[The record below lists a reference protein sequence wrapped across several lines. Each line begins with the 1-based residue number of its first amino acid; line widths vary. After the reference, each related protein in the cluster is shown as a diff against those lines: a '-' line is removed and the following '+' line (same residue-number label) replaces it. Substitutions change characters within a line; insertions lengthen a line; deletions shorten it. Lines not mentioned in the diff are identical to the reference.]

1 MMNRLRHI
9 LLLVALFATVGAWAQ
24 SVRPEVRASLTPD
37 SVLLGD
43 EVLLTIDVKKDQVQ
57 VVGFPSFETGE
68 NGELELIEELPLDT
82 VERDGR
88 YQHLRKRYRLAAYG
102 EGSLVLGRAPL
113 IYLDKNI
120 NDTIYSVDSL
130 VLYVEPI
137 VIDTTTMTINDVKR
151 PKDMPLRWG
160 EFSGYLW
167 RGALLTLL
175 VVALVLLA
183 IWLINKYKV
192 KLPNPFRP
200 KEVVPPH
207 VVAIKALE
215 ALHHQKL
222 WQNNRHKE
230 YYSGITDI
238 LRRYIADRY
247 EMGAMEMT
255 TDEIVA
261 ALREQELPDKSRR
274 NLIEILR
281 TADLVK
287 FAKAIPEEQYN
298 EQAYLDAYY
307 FVEETK
313 AVEVIEAESDETR
326 KEIDD

>member
-1 MMNRLRHI
+1 MNKLRNI
-9 LLLVALFATVGAWAQ
+9 LLLIALSFAVAASAQ
-24 SVRPEVRASLTPD
+24 SERPEVRASLTPD

-43 EVLLTIDVKKDQVQ
+43 EVLLTIDVRKDQVQ
-57 VVGFPSFETGE
+57 VVGFPSFDTGE

-88 YQHLRKRYRLAAYG
+88 RQHLRKRYRLAAYG
-102 EGSLVLGRAPL
+102 EGTLALGRTPL
-113 IYLDKNI
+113 AYLDKNI

-130 VLYVEPI
+130 VLYIEPI
-137 VIDTTTMTINDVKR
+137 EIDTTTMTINDIKR

-167 RGALLTLL
+167 RGAVAVLLL
-175 VVALVLLA
+175 VALIALI
-183 IWLINKYKV
+183 IWLVHKYNITM
-192 KLPNPFRP
+192 PNPFRQ
-200 KEVVPPH
+200 KEVIPPH
-207 VVAIKALE
+207 VEAIKALE

-222 WQNNRHKE
+222 WQNGRFKD
-230 YYSGITDI
+230 YYSALTDI

-247 EMGAMEMT
+247 EFGAMEMT
-255 TDEIVA
+255 TDEIIV
-261 ALREQELPDKSRR
+261 ALREQEMPDKSRR

-287 FAKAIPEEQYN
+287 FARVIPDEQYH
-298 EQAYLDAYY
+298 EQAYLNAYY

>member
-1 MMNRLRHI
+1 MNKLRNI
-9 LLLVALFATVGAWAQ
+9 FLLFSLFLTLSAEAQ
-24 SVRPEVRASLTPD
+24 SERPEVRATLTPD

-43 EVLLTIDVKKDQVQ
+43 EVLLTIDVRKDQVQ
-57 VVGFPSFETGE
+57 VIGFPTFDTGE

-88 YQHLRKRYRLAAYG
+88 RQHLRKRYRLAAYG
-102 EGSLVLGRAPL
+102 EGTLALGRTPL
-113 IYLDKNI
+113 LYLDKNI
-120 NDTIYSVDSL
+120 NDTIYSADSL
-130 VLYVEPI
+130 VLYIEPI

-151 PKDMPLRWG
+151 PREMPLRWG
-160 EFSGYLW
+160 EISGYLW
-167 RGALLTLL
+167 RGAVLTLL
-175 VVALVLLA
+175 IVALIALIV
-183 IWLINKYKV
+183 WLIHKYRLR
-192 KLPNPFRP
+192 LPNPFRP

-222 WQNNRHKE
+222 WQNNRHKD
-230 YYSGITDI
+230 YYSGVTDI
-238 LRRYIADRY
+238 LRRYLADRY
-247 EMGAMEMT
+247 EFGAMEMT

-261 ALREQELPDKSRR
+261 SVASIEMPDKSRR
-274 NLIEILR
+274 NLVEILR

-287 FAKAIPEEQYN
+287 FAKAIPDEQYN

>member
-1 MMNRLRHI
+1 MNKLRNI
-9 LLLVALFATVGAWAQ
+9 FLLTALLVAVSATAQ
-24 SVRPEVRASLTPD
+24 SERPEVRATLTPD

-43 EVLLTIDVKKDQVQ
+43 EVLLTIDVRKDQVQ
-57 VVGFPSFETGE
+57 VIGFPSFDTGE

-82 VERDGR
+82 IERDGR
-88 YQHLRKRYRLAAYG
+88 RQHLRKRYRLAAYG
-102 EGSLVLGRAPL
+102 EGTLALGRTPL
-113 IYLDKNI
+113 LYLDKNI
-120 NDTIYSVDSL
+120 EDTIYSADSL
-130 VLYVEPI
+130 VLYIEPI
-137 VIDTTTMTINDVKR
+137 EIDTTTMTINDVKR
-151 PKDMPLRWG
+151 PRERPLRGG
-160 EFSGYLW
+160 ELSGYLW
-167 RGALLTLL
+167 RGAVVVLLF
-175 VVALVLLA
+175 VALVALI
-183 IWLINKYKV
+183 IWLIHKYNV
-192 KLPNPFRP
+192 KMPNPFRP

-222 WQNNRHKE
+222 WQNNRHKD
-230 YYSGITDI
+230 YYSALTDI

-247 EMGAMEMT
+247 EFGAMEMT
-255 TDEIVA
+255 SDEIVA

-287 FAKAIPEEQYN
+287 FAKAIPDEQYN

>member
-1 MMNRLRHI
+1 MNKLRNI
-9 LLLVALFATVGAWAQ
+9 LLVIATLLALSAAAQ
-24 SVRPEVRASLTPD
+24 SERPEVRATLTPD

-43 EVLLTIDVKKDQVQ
+43 EVLLTIDVRKDQVQ
-57 VVGFPSFETGE
+57 VIGFPTFDTGE

-88 YQHLRKRYRLAAYG
+88 RQHLRKRYRLAAYG
-102 EGSLVLGRAPL
+102 EGTLALGRTPL
-113 IYLDKNI
+113 LYLDKNI
-120 NDTIYSVDSL
+120 EDTIYSADSL
-130 VLYVEPI
+130 VLYIEPI
-137 VIDTTTMTINDVKR
+137 VIDTTTMTINDIKR
-151 PKDMPLRWG
+151 PREMPLRWG

-167 RGALLTLL
+167 RGALLVLL
-175 VVALVLLA
+175 LVALVAL
-183 IWLINKYKV
+183 IVWLIHKYNIKM
-192 KLPNPFRP
+192 PNPFRP
-200 KEVVPPH
+200 KEEVPPH

-230 YYSGITDI
+230 YYSGLTDI

-247 EMGAMEMT
+247 KVGAMEMT

-261 ALREQELPDKSRR
+261 ATAPIEMPDKSRR
-274 NLIEILR
+274 NLVEILR

-287 FAKAIPEEQYN
+287 FARVIPDDHYN

-313 AVEVIEAESDETR
+313 AVEVIEAESDETL

>member
-1 MMNRLRHI
+1 MNRLRNI
-9 LLLVALFATVGAWAQ
+9 LLLFALSFAVAASAQ
-24 SVRPEVRASLTPD
+24 SERPEVRASITPD

-57 VVGFPSFETGE
+57 VIGFPTFDTGE

-88 YQHLRKRYRLAAYG
+88 RQHLRKRYRLAAYG
-102 EGSLVLGRAPL
+102 EGTLALGRTPL

-130 VLYVEPI
+130 VLYIEPI
-137 VIDTTTMTINDVKR
+137 EIDTTTMTINDIKR
-151 PKDMPLRWG
+151 PKNLPLRWG

-167 RGALLTLL
+167 RGAVAMLLL
-175 VVALVLLA
+175 VALIALI
-183 IWLINKYKV
+183 IWLVHKYNIKM
-192 KLPNPFRP
+192 PNPFRP
-200 KEVVPPH
+200 KEIVPPH
-207 VVAIKALE
+207 VEAIKALE

-222 WQNNRHKE
+222 WQNGRFKD
-230 YYSGITDI
+230 YYSALTDV
-238 LRRYIADRY
+238 LRRYIAARY
-247 EMGAMEMT
+247 EFGAMEMT
-255 TDEIVA
+255 TDEIIV
-261 ALREQELPDKSRR
+261 ALREQEMPDKSRR

-287 FAKAIPEEQYN
+287 FARVIPDEQYH

>member
-1 MMNRLRHI
+1 MLA
-9 LLLVALFATVGAWAQ
+9 LVALLFAAAFSTVSAQ
-24 SVRPEVRASLTPD
+24 SVRPEVRATLTPD

-43 EVLLTIDVKKDQVQ
+43 EVMLTIDVRKDQVQ
-57 VVGFPSFETGE
+57 VIGFPVFETGE

-82 VERDGR
+82 IARDGR
-88 YQHLRKRYRLAAYG
+88 LQHLRKRYRLAAYG
-102 EGSLVLGRAPL
+102 EGTLALGRTPL
-113 IYLDKNI
+113 LYFDKNI
-120 NDTIYSVDSL
+120 EDTIYSADSL
-130 VLYVEPI
+130 VLYIEPI

-151 PKDMPLRWG
+151 PIAMPIRWG

-167 RGALLTLL
+167 RGALLSLLL
-175 VVALVLLA
+175 VGLILLV
-183 IWLINKYKV
+183 IWLIHKYK
-192 KLPNPFRP
+192 PNFANPFRA

-222 WQNNRHKE
+222 WQNNRHKD
-230 YYSGITDI
+230 YYSALTDI

-247 EMGAMEMT
+247 EFGAMEMT
-255 TDEIVA
+255 TDEIVSA
-261 ALREQELPDKSRR
+261 VAPIDMPDKPRR

-287 FAKAIPEEQYN
+287 FAKAVPDDQYN

-313 AVEVIEAESDETR
+313 AVEVIEAESDETK

>member
-1 MMNRLRHI
+1 MNKLRNI
-9 LLLVALFATVGAWAQ
+9 LLLLALSFAVAASAQ
-24 SVRPEVRASLTPD
+24 SERPEVRASLTPD

-43 EVLLTIDVKKDQVQ
+43 EVLLTIDVRKDQVQ
-57 VVGFPSFETGE
+57 VVGFPSFDTGE

-88 YQHLRKRYRLAAYG
+88 RQHLRKRYRLAAYG
-102 EGSLVLGRAPL
+102 EGTLALGRTPL
-113 IYLDKNI
+113 AYLDKNI

-130 VLYVEPI
+130 VLYIEPI
-137 VIDTTTMTINDVKR
+137 EIDTTTMTINDIKR

-167 RGALLTLL
+167 RGAVAVLLL
-175 VVALVLLA
+175 VALIALI
-183 IWLINKYKV
+183 IWLVHKYNITM
-192 KLPNPFRP
+192 PNPFRP

-207 VVAIKALE
+207 VEAIKALE

-222 WQNNRHKE
+222 WQNGRFKD
-230 YYSGITDI
+230 YYSALTDI

-247 EMGAMEMT
+247 EFGAMEMT
-255 TDEIVA
+255 TDEIIV
-261 ALREQELPDKSRR
+261 ALREQEMPDKSRR

-287 FAKAIPEEQYN
+287 FARVIPDEQYH
-298 EQAYLDAYY
+298 EQAYLNAYY

>member
-1 MMNRLRHI
+1 MNKLQNI
-9 LLLVALFATVGAWAQ
+9 FLLFSLFLTLSAEAQ
-24 SVRPEVRASLTPD
+24 SERPEVRATLTPD

-43 EVLLTIDVKKDQVQ
+43 EVLLTIDVRKDQVQ
-57 VVGFPSFETGE
+57 VIGFPTFDTGE

-88 YQHLRKRYRLAAYG
+88 HQHLRKRYRLAAYG
-102 EGSLVLGRAPL
+102 EGTLALGRTPL
-113 IYLDKNI
+113 LYLDKNI
-120 NDTIYSVDSL
+120 NDTIYSADSL
-130 VLYVEPI
+130 VLYIEPI

-151 PKDMPLRWG
+151 PREMPLRWG
-160 EFSGYLW
+160 EISGYLW
-167 RGALLTLL
+167 RGAVLTLL
-175 VVALVLLA
+175 IVALIALIV
-183 IWLINKYKV
+183 WLIHKYRLR
-192 KLPNPFRP
+192 LPNPFRP

-222 WQNNRHKE
+222 WQNNRHKD
-230 YYSGITDI
+230 YYSGVTDI
-238 LRRYIADRY
+238 LRRYLADRY
-247 EMGAMEMT
+247 EFGAMEMT

-261 ALREQELPDKSRR
+261 SVASIEMPDKSRR

-287 FAKAIPEEQYN
+287 FAKAIPDEQYN

>member
-1 MMNRLRHI
+1 MNKLRNI
-9 LLLVALFATVGAWAQ
+9 FLLTALLVAVSATAQ
-24 SVRPEVRASLTPD
+24 SERPEVRATLTPD

-43 EVLLTIDVKKDQVQ
+43 EVLLTIDVRKDQVQ
-57 VVGFPSFETGE
+57 VVGFPTFDTGE

-88 YQHLRKRYRLAAYG
+88 RQHLRKRYRLAAYG
-102 EGSLVLGRAPL
+102 EGTLALGRTPL
-113 IYLDKNI
+113 LYLDKNI
-120 NDTIYSVDSL
+120 NDTIYSADSL
-130 VLYVEPI
+130 VLYIEPI

-151 PKDMPLRWG
+151 PREMPLRWG
-160 EFSGYLW
+160 EISGYLW
-167 RGALLTLL
+167 RGAVLTLL
-175 VVALVLLA
+175 IVALIALIV
-183 IWLINKYKV
+183 WLIHKYRLR
-192 KLPNPFRP
+192 LPNPFRP

-222 WQNNRHKE
+222 WQNNRHKD
-230 YYSGITDI
+230 YYSGVTDI
-238 LRRYIADRY
+238 LRRYLADRY
-247 EMGAMEMT
+247 EFGAMEMT

-261 ALREQELPDKSRR
+261 SVASIEMPDKSRR
-274 NLIEILR
+274 NLVEILR

-287 FAKAIPEEQYN
+287 FAKAIPDEQYN

>member
-1 MMNRLRHI
+1 MNKLRNI
-9 LLLVALFATVGAWAQ
+9 LSFVAVLLCLTAAAQ
-24 SVRPEVRASLTPD
+24 SERPEVRASITPD

-57 VVGFPSFETGE
+57 VIGFPSFDTGE

-88 YQHLRKRYRLAAYG
+88 RQHLRKRYRLAAYG
-102 EGSLVLGRAPL
+102 EGTLALGRTPL
-113 IYLDKNI
+113 AYLDKNI

-130 VLYVEPI
+130 VLYIEPI
-137 VIDTTTMTINDVKR
+137 EIDTTTMTINDIKR

-167 RGALLTLL
+167 RAAL
-175 VVALVLLA
+175 AVLLLA
-183 IWLINKYKV
+183 ALIVLIVWLIHKFNV
-192 KLPNPFRP
+192 KMPNLFRP

-207 VVAIKALE
+207 VEAIKALE

-222 WQNNRHKE
+222 WQNSRFKD
-230 YYSGITDI
+230 YYSGLTDI
-238 LRRYIADRY
+238 LRRYIAARY
-247 EMGAMEMT
+247 EFGAMEMT

-261 ALREQELPDKSRR
+261 TLRGQELPDKSRR

-287 FAKAIPEEQYN
+287 FARVIPDEQYH

-313 AVEVIEAESDETR
+313 AVEVIEAESDETK
-326 KEIDD
+326 KEIND

>member
-1 MMNRLRHI
+1 MNKLRNI
-9 LLLVALFATVGAWAQ
+9 FLLTALLVAVSATAQ
-24 SVRPEVRASLTPD
+24 SERPEVRATLTPD

-43 EVLLTIDVKKDQVQ
+43 EVLLTIDVRKDQVQ
-57 VVGFPSFETGE
+57 VIGFPTFDTGE

-82 VERDGR
+82 IERDGR
-88 YQHLRKRYRLAAYG
+88 RQHLRKRYRLAAYG
-102 EGSLVLGRAPL
+102 EGTLALGRTPL
-113 IYLDKNI
+113 LYLDKNI
-120 NDTIYSVDSL
+120 NDTIYSADSL
-130 VLYVEPI
+130 VLYIEPI
-137 VIDTTTMTINDVKR
+137 EIDTTTMTINDVKR
-151 PKDMPLRWG
+151 PREMPLRWG

-167 RGALLTLL
+167 RGAVVVLLL
-175 VVALVLLA
+175 VALVALI
-183 IWLINKYKV
+183 IWLIHKYNV
-192 KLPNPFRP
+192 KMPNPFRP

-222 WQNNRHKE
+222 WQNNRHKD
-230 YYSGITDI
+230 YYSALTDI
-238 LRRYIADRY
+238 LRRYLADRY
-247 EMGAMEMT
+247 EFGAMEMT
-255 TDEIVA
+255 SDEIVA
-261 ALREQELPDKSRR
+261 TLREQELPDKSRR

-287 FAKAIPEEQYN
+287 FAKAVPDDQYN

>member
-1 MMNRLRHI
+1 MNKLRNI
-9 LLLVALFATVGAWAQ
+9 FLLTTLFLTLSAEAQ
-24 SVRPEVRASLTPD
+24 SERPEVRATLTPD

-43 EVLLTIDVKKDQVQ
+43 EVLLTIDVRKDQVQ
-57 VVGFPSFETGE
+57 VIGFPTFDTGE

-88 YQHLRKRYRLAAYG
+88 RQHLRKRYRLAAYG
-102 EGSLVLGRAPL
+102 EGTLALGRTPL
-113 IYLDKNI
+113 LYLDKNI
-120 NDTIYSVDSL
+120 NDTIYSADSL
-130 VLYVEPI
+130 VLYIEPI

-151 PKDMPLRWG
+151 PREMPLRWG
-160 EFSGYLW
+160 EISGYLW
-167 RGALLTLL
+167 RGAVLTLL
-175 VVALVLLA
+175 IVALIVL
-183 IWLINKYKV
+183 IVWLIHKYRLR
-192 KLPNPFRP
+192 LPNPFRP

-222 WQNNRHKE
+222 WQNNRHKD
-230 YYSGITDI
+230 YYSGVTDI
-238 LRRYIADRY
+238 LRRYLADRY
-247 EMGAMEMT
+247 EFGAMEMT

-261 ALREQELPDKSRR
+261 SVASIEMPDKSRR
-274 NLIEILR
+274 NLVEILR

-287 FAKAIPEEQYN
+287 FAKAIPDEQYN

>member
-1 MMNRLRHI
+1 MNKLRNI
-9 LLLVALFATVGAWAQ
+9 LLLIAVSFAVAASAQ
-24 SVRPEVRASLTPD
+24 SERPEVRASLTPD

-43 EVLLTIDVKKDQVQ
+43 EVLLTIDVRKDQVQ
-57 VVGFPSFETGE
+57 VVGFPSFDTGE

-88 YQHLRKRYRLAAYG
+88 RQHLRKRYRLAAYG
-102 EGSLVLGRAPL
+102 EGTLALGRTPL
-113 IYLDKNI
+113 AYLDKNI

-130 VLYVEPI
+130 VLYIEPI
-137 VIDTTTMTINDVKR
+137 EIDTTTMTINDIKR

-167 RGALLTLL
+167 RGAVAVLLL
-175 VVALVLLA
+175 VALIA
-183 IWLINKYKV
+183 WIIWLVHQYNITM
-192 KLPNPFRP
+192 PNPFRP

-207 VVAIKALE
+207 VEAIKALE

-222 WQNNRHKE
+222 WQNGRFKD
-230 YYSGITDI
+230 YYSALTDI

-247 EMGAMEMT
+247 EFGAMEMT
-255 TDEIVA
+255 TDEIIV
-261 ALREQELPDKSRR
+261 ALREQEMPDKSRR

-287 FAKAIPEEQYN
+287 FARVIPDEQYH
-298 EQAYLDAYY
+298 EQAYLNAYY

>member
-1 MMNRLRHI
+1 MNKLRNI
-9 LLLVALFATVGAWAQ
+9 FLLFSLFLTLSATAQ
-24 SVRPEVRASLTPD
+24 SERPEVRATLTPD

-43 EVLLTIDVKKDQVQ
+43 EVLLTIDVRKDQVQ
-57 VVGFPSFETGE
+57 VIGFPTFDTGE

-88 YQHLRKRYRLAAYG
+88 RQHLRKRYRLAAYG
-102 EGSLVLGRAPL
+102 EGTLALGRTPL
-113 IYLDKNI
+113 LYLDKNI
-120 NDTIYSVDSL
+120 NDTIYSADSL
-130 VLYVEPI
+130 VLYIEPI

-151 PKDMPLRWG
+151 PREMPLRWG
-160 EFSGYLW
+160 EISGYLW
-167 RGALLTLL
+167 RGAVLTLL
-175 VVALVLLA
+175 IVALIALIV
-183 IWLINKYKV
+183 WLIHKYRLR
-192 KLPNPFRP
+192 LPNPFRP

-222 WQNNRHKE
+222 WQNNRHKD
-230 YYSGITDI
+230 YYSGVTDI
-238 LRRYIADRY
+238 LRRYLADRY
-247 EMGAMEMT
+247 EFGAMEMT

-261 ALREQELPDKSRR
+261 SVASIEMPDKSRR
-274 NLIEILR
+274 NLVEILR

-287 FAKAIPEEQYN
+287 FAKAIPDEQYN

>member
-1 MMNRLRHI
+1 MNKLRNI
-9 LLLVALFATVGAWAQ
+9 LLVIATLLALSAAAQ
-24 SVRPEVRASLTPD
+24 SERPEVRATLSPD

-43 EVLLTIDVKKDQVQ
+43 EVLLTIDVRKDQVQ
-57 VVGFPSFETGE
+57 VIGFPTFDTGE

-88 YQHLRKRYRLAAYG
+88 RQHLRKRYRLAAYG
-102 EGSLVLGRAPL
+102 EGTLALGRTPL
-113 IYLDKNI
+113 LYLDKNI
-120 NDTIYSVDSL
+120 EDTIYSADSL
-130 VLYVEPI
+130 VLYIEPI
-137 VIDTTTMTINDVKR
+137 VIDTTTMTINDIKR
-151 PKDMPLRWG
+151 PREMPLRWG

-167 RGALLTLL
+167 RGA
-175 VVALVLLA
+175 VIVALLIALIALIV
-183 IWLINKYKV
+183 WLIHKYNIKM
-192 KLPNPFRP
+192 PNPFRP
-200 KEVVPPH
+200 KEEVPPH

-230 YYSGITDI
+230 YYSGLTDI

-247 EMGAMEMT
+247 EVGAMEMT

-261 ALREQELPDKSRR
+261 TTKPIEMPDKSRR
-274 NLIEILR
+274 NLVEILR

-287 FAKAIPEEQYN
+287 FAKAIPDDHYN

>member
-1 MMNRLRHI
+1 MNKLRNI
-9 LLLVALFATVGAWAQ
+9 LLVIATLLALSAAAQ
-24 SVRPEVRASLTPD
+24 SERPEVRATLSPD

-43 EVLLTIDVKKDQVQ
+43 EVLLTIDVRKDQVQ
-57 VVGFPSFETGE
+57 VIGFPTFDTGE

-88 YQHLRKRYRLAAYG
+88 CQHLRKRYRLAAYG
-102 EGSLVLGRAPL
+102 EGTLALGRTPL
-113 IYLDKNI
+113 LYLDKNI
-120 NDTIYSVDSL
+120 EDTIYSADSL
-130 VLYVEPI
+130 VLYIEPI
-137 VIDTTTMTINDVKR
+137 VIDTTTMTINDIKR
-151 PKDMPLRWG
+151 PREMPLRWG

-167 RGALLTLL
+167 RGA
-175 VVALVLLA
+175 VIVALLIALIALIV
-183 IWLINKYKV
+183 WLIHKYNIKM
-192 KLPNPFRP
+192 PNPFRP
-200 KEVVPPH
+200 KEEVPPH

-230 YYSGITDI
+230 YYSGLTDI

-247 EMGAMEMT
+247 EVGAMEMT

-261 ALREQELPDKSRR
+261 ATKPIEMPDKSRR
-274 NLIEILR
+274 NLVEILR

-287 FAKAIPEEQYN
+287 FAKAIPDDHYN

>member
-1 MMNRLRHI
+1 MNKLRNI
-9 LLLVALFATVGAWAQ
+9 FLLFSLFLTLSATAQ
-24 SVRPEVRASLTPD
+24 SERPEVRATLTPD

-43 EVLLTIDVKKDQVQ
+43 EVLLTIDVRKDQVQ
-57 VVGFPSFETGE
+57 VIGFPTFDTGE

-82 VERDGR
+82 IERDGR
-88 YQHLRKRYRLAAYG
+88 RQHLRKRYRLAAYG
-102 EGSLVLGRAPL
+102 EGTLALGRTPL
-113 IYLDKNI
+113 LYLDKNI
-120 NDTIYSVDSL
+120 NDTIYSADSL
-130 VLYVEPI
+130 VLYIEPI
-137 VIDTTTMTINDVKR
+137 EIDTTTMTINDVKR
-151 PKDMPLRWG
+151 PREMPLRWG
-160 EFSGYLW
+160 EISGYLW
-167 RGALLTLL
+167 RGAVVVLLL
-175 VVALVLLA
+175 VALVALI
-183 IWLINKYKV
+183 IWLIHKYNV
-192 KLPNPFRP
+192 KMPNPFRP

-222 WQNNRHKE
+222 WQNNRHKD
-230 YYSGITDI
+230 YYSALTDI
-238 LRRYIADRY
+238 LRRYLADRY
-247 EMGAMEMT
+247 EFGAMEMT
-255 TDEIVA
+255 SDEIVA
-261 ALREQELPDKSRR
+261 TLREQELPDKSRR

-287 FAKAIPEEQYN
+287 FAKAIPDEQYN

>member
-1 MMNRLRHI
+1 MNRLQNI
-9 LLLVALFATVGAWAQ
+9 LLAAMLFLAVSATAQ
-24 SVRPEVRASLTPD
+24 SERPEVRATLTPD

-43 EVLLTIDVKKDQVQ
+43 EVLLTIDVRKDQVQ
-57 VVGFPSFETGE
+57 VIGFPTFDTGE

-82 VERDGR
+82 IERDGR
-88 YQHLRKRYRLAAYG
+88 RQHLRKRYRLAAYG
-102 EGSLVLGRAPL
+102 EGTLALGRTPL
-113 IYLDKNI
+113 LYLDKNI
-120 NDTIYSVDSL
+120 NDTIYSADSL
-130 VLYVEPI
+130 VLYIEPI
-137 VIDTTTMTINDVKR
+137 EIDTTTMTINDVKR
-151 PKDMPLRWG
+151 PREMPLRWG
-160 EFSGYLW
+160 EISGYLW
-167 RGALLTLL
+167 RGAVVVLLL
-175 VVALVLLA
+175 VALVALI
-183 IWLINKYKV
+183 IWLIHKYNV
-192 KLPNPFRP
+192 KMPNPFRP

-222 WQNNRHKE
+222 WQNNRHKD
-230 YYSGITDI
+230 YYSALTDI
-238 LRRYIADRY
+238 LRRYLADRY
-247 EMGAMEMT
+247 EFGAMEMT
-255 TDEIVA
+255 SDEIVA

-287 FAKAIPEEQYN
+287 FAKAVPDEQYN

-326 KEIDD
+326 KEIDY

>member
-1 MMNRLRHI
+1 MNKLRHT
-9 LLLVALFATVGAWAQ
+9 LLLFALVFALGASAQ
-24 SVRPEVRASLTPD
+24 SEQPEVRAQITPD

-57 VVGFPSFETGE
+57 VVGFPVFDTGE

-88 YQHLRKRYRLAAYG
+88 RQHLRKRYRLAAYG
-102 EGSLVLGRAPL
+102 EGTIVLGRTPL
-113 IYLDKNI
+113 AYLDKNI
-120 NDTIYSVDSL
+120 NDTIYSADSL
-130 VLYVEPI
+130 VLYIEPI
-137 VIDTTTMTINDVKR
+137 QIDTTTMTINDIKR

-167 RGALLTLL
+167 RGALIVLL
-175 VVALVLLA
+175 FVALVALV
-183 IWLINKYKV
+183 IWLIHKYNV
-192 KLPNPFRP
+192 KMPNPFRP
-200 KEVVPPH
+200 KEVIPPH

-222 WQNNRHKE
+222 WQNNRHKD

-238 LRRYIADRY
+238 LRRYMADRY
-247 EMGAMEMT
+247 DFGAMEMT

-261 ALREQELPDKSRR
+261 AIAAIDMPEKSRSD
-274 NLIEILR
+274 LYEILR

-287 FAKAIPEEQYN
+287 FAKAVPDEQYN
-298 EQAYLDAYY
+298 ERAYLDAYY

-313 AVEVIEAESDETR
+313 AVEVIETESDETKKR
-326 KEIDD
+326 IDD

>member
-1 MMNRLRHI
+1 MNRLRHI
-9 LLLVALFATVGAWAQ
+9 LLLSALLFALDLSAQ
-24 SVRPEVRASLTPD
+24 SEQPEVRASLTPD

-57 VVGFPSFETGE
+57 VVGFPVFDTGE

-82 VERDGR
+82 IKRDGR
-88 YQHLRKRYRLAAYG
+88 RQHLRKRYRLAAYG
-102 EGSLVLGRAPL
+102 EGTIVLGRTPL
-113 IYLDKNI
+113 AYLDKNI
-120 NDTIYSVDSL
+120 NDTIYSADSL
-130 VLYVEPI
+130 VLYIEPI
-137 VIDTTTMTINDVKR
+137 QIDTTTMTINDIKR

-167 RGALLTLL
+167 RGALIVLL
-175 VVALVLLA
+175 FVALVALV
-183 IWLINKYKV
+183 IWLIHKYNV
-192 KLPNPFRP
+192 KMPNPFRP
-200 KEVVPPH
+200 KVVVPPH

-222 WQNNRHKE
+222 WQNNRHKD

-238 LRRYIADRY
+238 LRRYMADRY
-247 EMGAMEMT
+247 DFGAMEMT

-261 ALREQELPDKSRR
+261 AIAAIDMPDKSRR
-274 NLIEILR
+274 NLVEILR

-287 FAKAIPEEQYN
+287 FAKAVPDEQYN
-298 EQAYLDAYY
+298 ERAYLDAYY

-313 AVEVIEAESDETR
+313 AVEVIETESDETKKR
-326 KEIDD
+326 IDD

>member
-1 MMNRLRHI
+1 MNRLRNI
-9 LLLVALFATVGAWAQ
+9 LTFVAVLLCLTVAAQ
-24 SVRPEVRASLTPD
+24 SERPEVRASITPD

-57 VVGFPSFETGE
+57 VVGFPSFDTGE

-82 VERDGR
+82 VERNGR
-88 YQHLRKRYRLAAYG
+88 RQHLRKRYRLAAYG
-102 EGSLVLGRAPL
+102 KGTLALGRTPL
-113 IYLDKNI
+113 AYLDKNI

-130 VLYVEPI
+130 VLYIEPI
-137 VIDTTTMTINDVKR
+137 EIDTTTMTINDIKR

-167 RGALLTLL
+167 RAALAVLL
-175 VVALVLLA
+175 LAALVGLI
-183 IWLINKYKV
+183 IWLVHKYNIKM
-192 KLPNPFRP
+192 PNPFHP
-200 KEVVPPH
+200 KEVIPPH
-207 VVAIKALE
+207 VEAIKALE

-222 WQNNRHKE
+222 WQNSRFKD
-230 YYSGITDI
+230 YYSGLTDI
-238 LRRYIADRY
+238 LRRYIAARY
-247 EMGAMEMT
+247 EFGAMEMT

-261 ALREQELPDKSRR
+261 TLRSQELPDKSRR

-287 FAKAIPEEQYN
+287 FARVIPDEQYH

-313 AVEVIEAESDETR
+313 AVEVIEAESDETK

>member
-1 MMNRLRHI
+1 MNKLRHT
-9 LLLVALFATVGAWAQ
+9 LLLFALVFALGASAQ
-24 SVRPEVRASLTPD
+24 SEQPEVRAQITPD

-57 VVGFPSFETGE
+57 VVGFPVFDTGE

-82 VERDGR
+82 IKRDGR
-88 YQHLRKRYRLAAYG
+88 RQHLRKRYRLAAYG
-102 EGSLVLGRAPL
+102 EGTIVLGRTPL
-113 IYLDKNI
+113 AYIDKNI
-120 NDTIYSVDSL
+120 NDTIYSADSL
-130 VLYVEPI
+130 VLYIEPI
-137 VIDTTTMTINDVKR
+137 QIDTTTMTINDIKR

-167 RGALLTLL
+167 RGLLIVLL
-175 VVALVLLA
+175 FVALVALV
-183 IWLINKYKV
+183 IWLIHKYNV
-192 KLPNPFRP
+192 KMPNPFRP
-200 KEVVPPH
+200 KVVVPPH

-222 WQNNRHKE
+222 WQNNRHKD

-238 LRRYIADRY
+238 LRRYMADRY
-247 EMGAMEMT
+247 DFGAMEMT

-261 ALREQELPDKSRR
+261 AIAAIDMPDKSRR
-274 NLIEILR
+274 NLVEILR

-287 FAKAIPEEQYN
+287 FAKAVPDEQYN
-298 EQAYLDAYY
+298 ERAYLDAYY

-313 AVEVIEAESDETR
+313 AVEVIETESDETKKR
-326 KEIDD
+326 IDD

>member
-1 MMNRLRHI
+1 MNKLRNI
-9 LLLVALFATVGAWAQ
+9 LSFVAVLLCLTAAAQ
-24 SVRPEVRASLTPD
+24 SERPEVRASITPD

-57 VVGFPSFETGE
+57 VIGFPSFDTGE

-88 YQHLRKRYRLAAYG
+88 RQHLRKRYRLAAYG
-102 EGSLVLGRAPL
+102 EGTLALGRTPL
-113 IYLDKNI
+113 AYLDKNI

-130 VLYVEPI
+130 VLYIEPI
-137 VIDTTTMTINDVKR
+137 EIDTTTMTINDIKR

-167 RGALLTLL
+167 RAAL
-175 VVALVLLA
+175 AVLLLA
-183 IWLINKYKV
+183 ALIVLIVWLIHKFNV
-192 KLPNPFRP
+192 KMPNLFRP

-207 VVAIKALE
+207 VEAIKALE

-222 WQNNRHKE
+222 WQNSRFKD
-230 YYSGITDI
+230 YYSGLTDI
-238 LRRYIADRY
+238 LRRYIAARY
-247 EMGAMEMT
+247 EFGAMEMT

-261 ALREQELPDKSRR
+261 TLRSQELPDKSRR

-287 FAKAIPEEQYN
+287 FARVIPDEQYH

-313 AVEVIEAESDETR
+313 AVEVIEAESDETK
-326 KEIDD
+326 KEIND

>member
-1 MMNRLRHI
+1 MNKLRNI
-9 LLLVALFATVGAWAQ
+9 FLLTALLVAVSATAQ
-24 SVRPEVRASLTPD
+24 SERPEVRATLTPD

-43 EVLLTIDVKKDQVQ
+43 EVLLTIDVRKDQVQ
-57 VVGFPSFETGE
+57 VIGFPSFDTGE

-82 VERDGR
+82 IERDGR
-88 YQHLRKRYRLAAYG
+88 RQHLRKRYRLAAYG
-102 EGSLVLGRAPL
+102 EGTLALGRTPL
-113 IYLDKNI
+113 LYLDKNI
-120 NDTIYSVDSL
+120 EDTIYSADSL
-130 VLYVEPI
+130 VLYIEPI
-137 VIDTTTMTINDVKR
+137 EIDTTTMTINDVKR
-151 PKDMPLRWG
+151 PREMPLHWG

-167 RGALLTLL
+167 RGAVVVLLL
-175 VVALVLLA
+175 VALVALI
-183 IWLINKYKV
+183 IWLIHKYNV
-192 KLPNPFRP
+192 KMPNPFRP

-222 WQNNRHKE
+222 WQNNRHKD
-230 YYSGITDI
+230 YYSALTDI
-238 LRRYIADRY
+238 LRRYLADRY
-247 EMGAMEMT
+247 EFGAMEMT
-255 TDEIVA
+255 SDEIVA

-287 FAKAIPEEQYN
+287 FAKAIPDEQYN

>member
-1 MMNRLRHI
+1 MNKLRNI
-9 LLLVALFATVGAWAQ
+9 FLLFSLFLTLSATAQ
-24 SVRPEVRASLTPD
+24 SERPEVRATLTPD

-43 EVLLTIDVKKDQVQ
+43 EVLLTIDVRKDQVQ
-57 VVGFPSFETGE
+57 VIGFPTFDTGE

-82 VERDGR
+82 IERDGR
-88 YQHLRKRYRLAAYG
+88 RQHLRKRYRLAAYG
-102 EGSLVLGRAPL
+102 EGTLALGRTPL
-113 IYLDKNI
+113 LYLDKNI
-120 NDTIYSVDSL
+120 NDTIYSADSL
-130 VLYVEPI
+130 VLYIEPI
-137 VIDTTTMTINDVKR
+137 EIDTTTMTINDVKR
-151 PKDMPLRWG
+151 PREMPLRWG
-160 EFSGYLW
+160 EISGYLW
-167 RGALLTLL
+167 RGAVLTLL
-175 VVALVLLA
+175 IVALIVL
-183 IWLINKYKV
+183 IVWLIHKYRLR
-192 KLPNPFRP
+192 LPNPFRP

-222 WQNNRHKE
+222 WQNNRHKD
-230 YYSGITDI
+230 YYSGVTDI
-238 LRRYIADRY
+238 LRRYLADRY
-247 EMGAMEMT
+247 EFGAMEMT

-261 ALREQELPDKSRR
+261 SVASIEMPDKSRR
-274 NLIEILR
+274 NLVEILR

-287 FAKAIPEEQYN
+287 FAKAIPDDQYN

>member
-1 MMNRLRHI
+1 MNRLRNI
-9 LLLVALFATVGAWAQ
+9 LLLFALSFTVAASAQ
-24 SVRPEVRASLTPD
+24 SERPEVRASLTPD

-57 VVGFPSFETGE
+57 VIGFPTFDTGE
-68 NGELELIEELPLDT
+68 NGELELIEELPIDT
-82 VERDGR
+82 IERDGR
-88 YQHLRKRYRLAAYG
+88 RQHLRKRYRLAAYG
-102 EGSLVLGRAPL
+102 EGTLALGRTPL
-113 IYLDKNI
+113 AYLDKNI

-130 VLYVEPI
+130 VLYIEPI
-137 VIDTTTMTINDVKR
+137 EIDTTTMTINDIKR
-151 PKDMPLRWG
+151 PKSMPLRWG

-167 RGALLTLL
+167 RGA
-175 VVALVLLA
+175 VVALLLIALIVL
-183 IWLINKYKV
+183 IVWLIHKYNIKM
-192 KLPNPFRP
+192 PNPFRP
-200 KEVVPPH
+200 KEIVPPH
-207 VVAIKALE
+207 VEAIKALE

-222 WQNNRHKE
+222 WQNGRFKD
-230 YYSGITDI
+230 YYSALTDI

-247 EMGAMEMT
+247 EFGAMEMT

-261 ALREQELPDKSRR
+261 ALRVQELPDKSRR

-287 FAKAIPEEQYN
+287 FAKAVPDDLYN

-313 AVEVIEAESDETR
+313 AVEVIEAESDETK

>member
-1 MMNRLRHI
+1 MNRLRNI
-9 LLLVALFATVGAWAQ
+9 LLLFALSFTVSATAQ
-24 SVRPEVRASLTPD
+24 SERPEVRATLTPD

-43 EVLLTIDVKKDQVQ
+43 EVLLTIDVRKDQVQ
-57 VVGFPSFETGE
+57 VIGFPTFDTGE

-88 YQHLRKRYRLAAYG
+88 RQHLRKRYRLAAYG
-102 EGSLVLGRAPL
+102 EGTLALGRTPL
-113 IYLDKNI
+113 LYLDKNI
-120 NDTIYSVDSL
+120 NDTIYSADSL
-130 VLYVEPI
+130 VLYIEPI

-151 PKDMPLRWG
+151 PREMPLRWG
-160 EFSGYLW
+160 EISGYLW
-167 RGALLTLL
+167 RGAVLTLL
-175 VVALVLLA
+175 IVALIALIV
-183 IWLINKYKV
+183 WLIHKYRLR
-192 KLPNPFRP
+192 LPNPFRP

-222 WQNNRHKE
+222 WQNNRHKD
-230 YYSGITDI
+230 YYSGVTDI
-238 LRRYIADRY
+238 LRRYLADRY
-247 EMGAMEMT
+247 EFGAMEMT

-261 ALREQELPDKSRR
+261 SVASIEMPDKSRR

-287 FAKAIPEEQYN
+287 FAKAIPDEQYN

>member
-1 MMNRLRHI
+1 MNTIRNI
-9 LLLVALFATVGAWAQ
+9 LTLVAAFLCLTVAAQ
-24 SVRPEVRASLTPD
+24 SERPEVRASITPD

-57 VVGFPSFETGE
+57 VIGFPSFDTGE

-88 YQHLRKRYRLAAYG
+88 RQHLRKRYRLAAYG
-102 EGSLVLGRAPL
+102 EGSLVLGRTPL
-113 IYLDKNI
+113 AYLDKNI

-130 VLYVEPI
+130 VLYIEPI
-137 VIDTTTMTINDVKR
+137 EIDTTTMTINDIKR

-167 RGALLTLL
+167 RAALAVLL
-175 VVALVLLA
+175 LAALVGLI
-183 IWLINKYKV
+183 IWLVHKYNIKM
-192 KLPNPFRP
+192 PNPFRP
-200 KEVVPPH
+200 KEVIPPH
-207 VVAIKALE
+207 VEAIKALE

-222 WQNNRHKE
+222 WQNSRFKD
-230 YYSGITDI
+230 YYSGLTDI
-238 LRRYIADRY
+238 LRRYIAARY
-247 EMGAMEMT
+247 EFGAMEMT

-261 ALREQELPDKSRR
+261 TLRSQELPDKSRR

-287 FAKAIPEEQYN
+287 FARVIPDEKYH

-313 AVEVIEAESDETR
+313 AVEVIEAESDETK

>member
-1 MMNRLRHI
+1 MNKLRNI
-9 LLLVALFATVGAWAQ
+9 LLVIATLLALSAAAQ
-24 SVRPEVRASLTPD
+24 SERPEVRATLSPD

-43 EVLLTIDVKKDQVQ
+43 EVLLTIDVRKDQVQ
-57 VVGFPSFETGE
+57 VIGFPTFDTGE

-88 YQHLRKRYRLAAYG
+88 RQHLRKRYRLAAYG
-102 EGSLVLGRAPL
+102 EGTLALGRTPL
-113 IYLDKNI
+113 LYLDKNI
-120 NDTIYSVDSL
+120 EDTIYSADSL
-130 VLYVEPI
+130 VLYIEPI
-137 VIDTTTMTINDVKR
+137 VIDTTTMTINDIKR
-151 PKDMPLRWG
+151 PREMPLRWG

-167 RGALLTLL
+167 RGA
-175 VVALVLLA
+175 VIVALLIALIALIV
-183 IWLINKYKV
+183 WLIHKYNIKM
-192 KLPNPFRP
+192 PNPFRP
-200 KEVVPPH
+200 KEEVPPH

-230 YYSGITDI
+230 YYSGLTDI

-247 EMGAMEMT
+247 EVGAMEMT

-261 ALREQELPDKSRR
+261 ATKPIEMPDKSRR
-274 NLIEILR
+274 NLVEILR

-287 FAKAIPEEQYN
+287 FAKAIPDDHYN

-313 AVEVIEAESDETR
+313 AVEVIEVESDETR

>member
-1 MMNRLRHI
+1 MNKLRNI
-9 LLLVALFATVGAWAQ
+9 LLVIATLLALSAAAQ
-24 SVRPEVRASLTPD
+24 SERPEVRATLTPD

-43 EVLLTIDVKKDQVQ
+43 EVLLTIDVRKDQVQ
-57 VVGFPSFETGE
+57 VIGFPTFDTGE

-88 YQHLRKRYRLAAYG
+88 RQHLRKRYRLAAYG
-102 EGSLVLGRAPL
+102 EGTLALGRTPL
-113 IYLDKNI
+113 FYLDKNI
-120 NDTIYSVDSL
+120 EDTIYSADSL
-130 VLYVEPI
+130 VLYIEPI

-151 PKDMPLRWG
+151 PREMPLRWG

-167 RGALLTLL
+167 RGALLVLL
-175 VVALVLLA
+175 LVALVAL
-183 IWLINKYKV
+183 IVWLIHKYNIKM
-192 KLPNPFRP
+192 PNPFRP
-200 KEVVPPH
+200 KEEVPPH

-230 YYSGITDI
+230 YYSGLTDI

-247 EMGAMEMT
+247 KVGAMEMT

-261 ALREQELPDKSRR
+261 ATAPIEMPDKSRR
-274 NLIEILR
+274 NLVEILR

-287 FAKAIPEEQYN
+287 FARVIPDDHYN

-313 AVEVIEAESDETR
+313 AVEVIEAESDETL

>member
-1 MMNRLRHI
+1 MNKLRNI
-9 LLLVALFATVGAWAQ
+9 FLLTALLVAVSATAL
-24 SVRPEVRASLTPD
+24 SERPEVRATLTTD

-43 EVLLTIDVKKDQVQ
+43 EVLLTIDVRKDQVQ
-57 VVGFPSFETGE
+57 VIGFPTFDTGE

-82 VERDGR
+82 IERDGR
-88 YQHLRKRYRLAAYG
+88 RQHLRKRYRLAAYG
-102 EGSLVLGRAPL
+102 EGTLALGRTPL
-113 IYLDKNI
+113 LYLDKNI
-120 NDTIYSVDSL
+120 NDTIYSADSL
-130 VLYVEPI
+130 VLYIEPI

-151 PKDMPLRWG
+151 PREMPLRWG

-167 RGALLTLL
+167 RGAVVVLLL
-175 VVALVLLA
+175 VALVALI
-183 IWLINKYKV
+183 IWLIHKYNV
-192 KLPNPFRP
+192 KMPNPFRP

-222 WQNNRHKE
+222 WQNNRHKD
-230 YYSGITDI
+230 YYSALTDI
-238 LRRYIADRY
+238 LRRYLADRY
-247 EMGAMEMT
+247 EFGAMEMT
-255 TDEIVA
+255 SDEIVA

-287 FAKAIPEEQYN
+287 FAKAVPDEQYN